1 MGQPAPQTK
10 DIERAQAGVISDR
23 LLAHLIACADE
34 AEAGELSPAGAE
46 LMLLCYKPLLL
57 ELSAYRERTA
67 LACEIMPDALMANAL
82 PPHCLTANVIFLRGD
97 A

>member
-10 DIERAQAGVISDR
+10 DIARAQAGVISDR
-23 LLAHLIACADE
+23 LLPHLISCADE
-34 AEAGELSPAGAE
+34 AEAGNLSAEGAE

-57 ELSAYRERTA
+57 ELAAYRERSA
-67 LACEIMPDALMANAL
+67 LACEIMADAL
-82 PPHCLTANVIFLRGD
+82 PANVILLRGD